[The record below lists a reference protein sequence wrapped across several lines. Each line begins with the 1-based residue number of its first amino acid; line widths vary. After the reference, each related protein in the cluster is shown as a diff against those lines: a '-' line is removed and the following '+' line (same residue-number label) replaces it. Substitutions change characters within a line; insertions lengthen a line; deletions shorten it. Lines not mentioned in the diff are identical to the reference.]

1 MGKPLGRFG
10 VIVLLVAGRGA
21 QAAPD
26 AAPAA
31 PAQPTPAPHGA
42 EGVRITGTVVLPD
55 GKPVADVAV
64 FAVTKGSSQIRRLVR
79 SGGDGSFA
87 MILPS
92 VVHDFGVMS
101 ARWQLVKFVPG
112 ERGQIRLTVVRAFPD
127 IDPASLVRTARRTVM
142 ANVTPLDSGGTV
154 APSDAPRAPGD
165 AAVGLLSGTV
175 QDETGVGLAGVRI
188 LAVDAVET
196 ALVSV
201 AQTDAAGKYR
211 LLTLARPTRLIVYAP
226 GLLLDRVRRPGA
238 GKVDFVLA
246 IDAVVENIV
255 LRSGRTL
262 SFRIEDSM
270 MPEAYPPRAV
280 AGALLQDY
288 GIDFNTCFCPG
299 DLLNTEGPSSEQ
311 YRNACLWSA
320 GRSCS
325 KPSSC
330 PVTVWARQ
338 CKMPRYWWLRMLQ
351 MNPPNPT
358 RRENIVGDNTMW
370 WYDTIR
376 AMQAEDARVAAA
388 PGRRAPS
395 TGPSRR

>member
-1 MGKPLGRFG
+1 VGETLARLG
-10 VIVLLVAGRGA
+10 VIVLLLAGRVA

-26 AAPAA
+26 AG
-31 PAQPTPAPHGA
+31 PTPAEPAPAPRGA
-42 EGVRITGTVVLPD
+42 EGVRVTGTVALAD

-79 SGGDGSFA
+79 SGGDGSFV
-87 MILPS
+87 MVLPS

-112 ERGQIRLTVVRAFPD
+112 DRGQIKLTVVQAFPD
-127 IDPASLVRTARRTVM
+127 IDPASIVRTARRTVM
-142 ANVTPLDSGGTV
+142 ANVTPLDGG
-154 APSDAPRAPGD
+154 AGAPGD
-165 AAVGLLSGTV
+165 AAVGLLTGTV

-188 LAVDAVET
+188 LAVDGVET

-226 GLLLDRVRRPGA
+226 GLKLDRVRRPAA

-246 IDAVVENIV
+246 IDAVVDNIV
-255 LRSGRTL
+255 LRTGRVL
-262 SFRIEDSM
+262 SFRIADSM
-270 MPEAYPPRAV
+270 MPEAYPPKAV
-280 AGALLQDY
+280 AGALQQDY

-299 DLLNTEGPSSEQ
+299 DLLNTEGPSAEQ
-311 YRNACLWSA
+311 YRDACLWSA

-370 WYDTIR
+370 WYDAIR
-376 AMQAEDARVAAA
+376 AMQAEDARVAAL

-395 TGPSRR
+395 PGPSRR